1 MIRRAVFAGLLVL
14 ALGGCA
20 LPSWVPWLGR
30 KKEEPKAPPVAA
42 VSRAPEGPQAD
53 RPVEPRP
60 APGPRDESVTDR
72 VVAVVNNDAITLAEL
87 QEGIA
92 AYRYQN
98 RQEGPVPDEFVR
110 QFLTKMIDHR
120 LQLQEAEREKI
131 VVEDTEV
138 EEELAERVKKLGAPS
153 REAFETILKSHGLTF
168 ESFKKRVRDEFK
180 VARVINRK
188 VRLRISVTDGEIA
201 KHLEAN
207 RQKLETG
214 LAYHARHVLV
224 APEPDGSSDAAWEA
238 ARIKAE
244 LLRTQLGQGADFA
257 ELARQHSRDPGTAR
271 DGGDLGTLE
280 RGELAQD
287 VETQILSL
295 GPGEVSRPYR
305 SALGYH
311 IFRLESKESLE
322 GDGLARAQ
330 AQIRDILMR
339 EKYEARLDAWL
350 KEIKQRAVIEVRL

>member
-1 MIRRAVFAGLLVL
+1 MIRRALLAGLLVV

-30 KKEEPKAPPVAA
+30 KKEEPKAPSVAVA
-42 VSRAPEGPQAD
+42 PRAPDSPKMD

-60 APGPRDESVTDR
+60 APGLRDDSVTDR
-72 VVAVVNNDAITLAEL
+72 VIAVVNNDAITLAEL
-87 QEGIA
+87 QEAIA
-92 AYRYQN
+92 TYRYQS
-98 RQEGPVPDEFVR
+98 RQEGPVSDDFVR

-120 LQLQEAEREKI
+120 LQLQEADREKI

-138 EEELAERVKKLGAPS
+138 EEELAERLKKLDVPS
-153 REAFETILKSHGLTF
+153 RTAFETILKTHGLTL
-168 ESFKKRVRDEFK
+168 ESFKKRIRDEFK
-180 VARVINRK
+180 VARVVNRR
-188 VRLRISVTDGEIA
+188 VRLRVSVTDGEIA
-201 KHLEAN
+201 KYLEAN

-214 LAYHARHVLV
+214 LAYHARHILV
-224 APEPDGSSDAAWEA
+224 APEPDGSDAAWEA
-238 ARIKAE
+238 ARIKTD

-257 ELARQHSRDPGTAR
+257 ELARQHSRDPGTVK
-271 DGGDLGTLE
+271 DGGDLGALK

-287 VETQILSL
+287 VEAQILSL

-311 IFRLESKESLE
+311 VFRLESKDSLE
-322 GDGLARAQ
+322 GEGLARAQ
-330 AQIRDILMR
+330 AQIKDILMR
-339 EKYEARLDAWL
+339 EKYEARLASWL

>member
-1 MIRRAVFAGLLVL
+1 MLVGLLVV

-20 LPSWVPWLGR
+20 LPSWVPWLG
-30 KKEEPKAPPVAA
+30 KEKEEPQAPPVAVA
-42 VSRAPEGPQAD
+42 PRAPERPKAD

-60 APGPRDESVTDR
+60 APGPRDDSVSDR
-72 VVAVVNNDAITLAEL
+72 VIAVVNNDAITLAEL
-87 QEGIA
+87 QEA
-92 AYRYQN
+92 VATYRYQS
-98 RQEGPVPDEFVR
+98 RQEGPVSDEFVR

-138 EEELAERVKKLGAPS
+138 EGELAERIKKLGVPG
-153 REAFETILKSHGLTF
+153 REAFETILKTHGLTI
-168 ESFKKRVRDEFK
+168 EAFKKRIRDEFK
-180 VARVINRK
+180 VARVINRR
-188 VRLRISVTDGEIA
+188 VRFRISVTDGEIV
-201 KHLEAN
+201 KYLEAN

-214 LAYHARHVLV
+214 LAYHARHILV
-224 APEPDGSSDAAWEA
+224 TPEPDGSDTAWEA
-238 ARIKAE
+238 ARIKAD

-257 ELARQHSRDPGTAR
+257 ELARQHSRDPATAK
-271 DGGDLGTLE
+271 DGGDLGTLK

-287 VETQILSL
+287 VETQVLSL

-311 IFRLESKESLE
+311 IFRLELKDSLE
-322 GDGLARAQ
+322 GEGLARAR
-330 AQIRDILMR
+330 AQIKDILMR